1 MSNKRFI
8 IQRFRFPK
16 ILTCQGYLTIR
27 AAGGMK
33 RVQIS
38 CDICTRF
45 ARYLYST
52 KLCWIIKYDNANFIL
67 NNPKHAGS
75 ARLANKQVEVTEHKL
90 ADLRLFCSVPV
101 GWLCKMQSLV
111 GFGFQFV

>member
-16 ILTCQGYLTIR
+16 ILTCQGYFTIR
-27 AAGGMK
+27 AAGGMR

-38 CDICTRF
+38 CDICIRF

-52 KLCWIIKYDNANFIL
+52 KLCWIIIDDIPQFSNFSFNSIL
-67 NNPKHAGS
+67 SAGRIAATFKKFERQSPKMSG
-75 ARLANKQVEVTEHKL
+75 NVC
-90 ADLRLFCSVPV
+90 LRAKGPIRPELIPVSVA
-101 GWLCKMQSLV
+101 
-111 GFGFQFV
+111 